1 MQLPHEKVELLIPDL
16 TKKLFYKIGE
26 VSRITQL
33 EPYVLRYWEKEFQF
47 LAPRKG
53 ASGQRVYQKK
63 DIEIILEIRR
73 LLYNERFTIEG
84 VRKKLFRNYIS
95 FVDANTPEAKTDTK
109 IKSKDKKETTQKNS
123 PKQKVKK
130 VIDKNIKETLK
141 TIKAALK
148 DLHKTLVIS
157 KVPE

>member
-1 MQLPHEKVELLIPDL
+1 MGQLPEEKPKILIPDL

-33 EPYVLRYWEKEFQF
+33 EPYVLRYWEKEFAF

-84 VRKKLFRNYIS
+84 VQRRLSKHYMNSIEVVKSPVINKRENNSEKNPPLTPKKSVN
-95 FVDANTPEAKTDTK
+95 
-109 IKSKDKKETTQKNS
+109 KDKNNKDALKTALKS
-123 PKQKVKK
+123 
-130 VIDKNIKETLK
+130 IKEGL
-141 TIKAALK
+141 IE
-148 DLHKTLVIS
+148 LHKTLV
-157 KVPE
+157 

>member
-16 TKKLFYKIGE
+16 TKKLFFKIGE
-26 VSRITQL
+26 VSRIAQL

-84 VRKKLFRNYIS
+84 VRKKLFRNYIN
-95 FVDANTPEAKTDTK
+95 FVDANTPNTAITSKAKD
-109 IKSKDKKETTQKNS
+109 KSKTTLKTTS
-123 PKQKVKK
+123 KQKK
-130 VIDKNIKETLK
+130 VLDKNIKEALI
-141 TIKAALK
+141 TIKGALI
-148 DLHKTLVIS
+148 DLRKSLTTSIAI
-157 KVPE
+157 